1 MKNKFYKLIHWEY
14 WPMLMFYMPN
24 IPLAL
29 YYAIRTKSFVFYTAT
44 NPGLKNAGIGSESK
58 FNTLQ
63 MIPRKYVP
71 KSILHRKNQDIKIT
85 LQEINNKGISFP
97 LIIKPD
103 VGFRGLLVKK
113 IKTKTSLINHLKKYS
128 IDFIIQQFMSHEY
141 ECGIFYYRYPYHKK
155 GTISSL
161 TLKKFLSIKG
171 DGKSSLLELVHQDK
185 RASIYY
191 STLKEDTT
199 LDWNLI
205 LEKNSVKK
213 LSSIGNHSKGTQFIN
228 GNHLINKKIET
239 ILDSISHQ
247 IDGWYYGRL
256 DIKYNS
262 LRELYE
268 GNFMIV
274 EINGILAEPGNIY
287 DANKINYFKALKIIR
302 DHWKHLFKIAR
313 YNSQISGVK
322 LTKTL
327 PFVKEMIQLQ
337 KYSIGLQ
344 KIDK

>member
-1 MKNKFYKLIHWEY
+1 
-14 WPMLMFYMPN
+14 
-24 IPLAL
+24 
-29 YYAIRTKSFVFYTAT
+29 
-44 NPGLKNAGIGSESK
+44 
-58 FNTLQ
+58 
-63 MIPRKYVP
+63 
-71 KSILHRKNQDIKIT
+71 
-85 LQEINNKGISFP
+85 LQEINNKGITFP

-113 IKTKTSLINHLKKYS
+113 IKTELSLINHLKKYS
-128 IDFIIQQFMSHEY
+128 IDFIIQQFMTHEY

-199 LDWNLI
+199 IDWNIVLN
-205 LEKNSVKK
+205 KNSVKK

-262 LRELYE
+262 LRELYD
-268 GNFMIV
+268 GNFMII

-287 DANKINYFKALKIIR
+287 DTNKINYFKALKIIR
-302 DHWKHLFKIAR
+302 NHWKHLFKIAR
-313 YNSQISGVK
+313 YNRQISGVK

-337 KYSIGLQ
+337 KYSTGLQ

>member
-58 FNTLQ
+58 FNTLK

-71 KSILHRKNQDIKIT
+71 KSILHRKNKDIEIT
-85 LQEINNKGISFP
+85 LQEINNKGITFP

-113 IKTKTSLINHLKKYS
+113 IKTKSSLINHLKKYS
-128 IDFIIQQFMSHEY
+128 IDFIIQQFMTHEY

-171 DGKSSLLELVHQDK
+171 DGKSSLIELVHQDK

-199 LDWNLI
+199 IDWNLI

-262 LRELYE
+262 LRELYD
-268 GNFMIV
+268 GNFMII

-287 DANKINYFKALKIIR
+287 DTSKINYFKALKIIR

-313 YNSQISGVK
+313 YNSQINGVK

-337 KYSIGLQ
+337 KYSTGLQ

>member
-1 MKNKFYKLIHWEY
+1 M
-14 WPMLMFYMPN
+14 
-24 IPLAL
+24 
-29 YYAIRTKSFVFYTAT
+29 
-44 NPGLKNAGIGSESK
+44 
-58 FNTLQ
+58 
-63 MIPRKYVP
+63 
-71 KSILHRKNQDIKIT
+71 
-85 LQEINNKGISFP
+85 
-97 LIIKPD
+97 
-103 VGFRGLLVKK
+103 
-113 IKTKTSLINHLKKYS
+113 
-128 IDFIIQQFMSHEY
+128 
-141 ECGIFYYRYPYHKK
+141 
-155 GTISSL
+155 
-161 TLKKFLSIKG
+161 SIKG
-171 DGKSSLLELVHQDK
+171 DGKSSLIELVHKDK

-199 LDWNLI
+199 IDWNLI

-213 LSSIGNHSKGTQFIN
+213 LSSIGNHSKGTQFID

-287 DANKINYFKALKIIR
+287 DASKINYFKALKIIR

-313 YNSQISGVK
+313 YNKQISGVK
-322 LTKTL
+322 LTKTM
-327 PFVKEMIQLQ
+327 PFIREMIQLQ
-337 KYSIGLQ
+337 KYSSGL
-344 KIDK
+344 KNR